1 MKGLVRKKNKKDTR
15 ATVKP
20 YIRRDD
26 IVYVIAGRD
35 RGKTGKVLHVAP
47 ERGVAFVERVNV
59 MVKAIRPDPQLAQS
73 GGFVR
78 REGPIS
84 LSNLQLFCPNCQKP
98 ARISRK
104 VSGARKERVCKR
116 CDKPIGKA

>member
-1 MKGLVRKKNKKDTR
+1 MANRFVRRKDAAAR
-15 ATVKP
+15 VKAH
-20 YIRRDD
+20 IRRDD
-26 IVYVIAGRD
+26 TVYVIAGRD
-35 RGKTGKVLHVAP
+35 KGKTGKVLRVSS
-47 ERGVAFVERVNV
+47 EKGVAFVERVNV

-78 REGPIS
+78 REAPIA

-98 ARISRK
+98 TRIARK
-104 VSGARKERVCKR
+104 VSGDRKERVCKR